1 MRCKACDKA
10 MTDVE
15 TCRKDPNGGYMELC
29 GECFSVHRTTMDE
42 LEGTP
47 TTRLVK
53 DEAR

>member
-10 MTDVE
+10 MSDVE

-42 LEGTP
+42 LEGTLAI
-47 TTRLVK
+47 RLIK
-53 DEAR
+53 DEVQ